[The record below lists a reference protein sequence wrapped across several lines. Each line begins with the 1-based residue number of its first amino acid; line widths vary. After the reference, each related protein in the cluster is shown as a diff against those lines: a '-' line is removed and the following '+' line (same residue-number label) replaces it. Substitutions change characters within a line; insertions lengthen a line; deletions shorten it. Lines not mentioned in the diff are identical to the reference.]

1 MDNLRD
7 SLPPGTVIDSY
18 VIMKVVASGGF
29 SLIYLAE
36 DEDTQDEVIIKEFL
50 PKKLARRG
58 TGSMVEV
65 IESKQIDN
73 YNRSR
78 RLFYQEAKAMASL
91 RHPNIVQVRGFFL
104 ANNTGYLVMNHER
117 GKNLASYIKKRSGNL
132 STRFIMTVFPPILD
146 ALSLVHSQH
155 MLHLDIKP
163 SNIHLRTGGNPL
175 LLDFG
180 AVHELQG
187 NSSRTG
193 RVVTTGFSPVEQYYQ
208 SGNVGPWSDVYAI
221 GASMRACLD
230 GKAPPSAVERHSKE
244 KLKPAVKV
252 YRRRY
257 PAYLLEAVDWAMEI
271 DYEKR
276 PQNAGELLAALQP
289 KHDSSWQ
296 QDESDSDSL
305 IPTLKEQIA
314 SS

>member
-1 MDNLRD
+1 MDKPRD
-7 SLPPGTVIDSY
+7 SLPPGTLLDCY
-18 VIMKVVASGGF
+18 VIMKLVASGGF

-58 TGSMVEV
+58 AHGRVEV
-65 IESKQIDN
+65 IETKQHDN
-73 YNRSR
+73 FHRSL
-78 RLFYQEAKAMASL
+78 RLFYQEVRVLASL

-104 ANNTGYLVMNHER
+104 QNATGYLVMDHER

-146 ALSLVHSQH
+146 ALSLIHSREL
-155 MLHLDIKP
+155 LHLDIKP

-180 AVHELQG
+180 AVHELRSER
-187 NSSRTG
+187 NRKG
-193 RVVTTGFSPVEQYYQ
+193 RVVTTGFSPVEQYYH
-208 SGNVGPWSDVYAI
+208 SGKVGPWSDVYAI

-230 GKAPPSAVERHSKE
+230 GKAPPSAIERHAKD
-244 KLKPAVKV
+244 KLKPASRV

-257 PAYLLEAVDWAMEI
+257 PATLLEAIDWAMEI
-271 DYEKR
+271 EYEKR
-276 PQNAGELLAALQP
+276 PQNAGELLEALRNDLTLMQDSEGVTGAARRANP
-289 KHDSSWQ
+289 
-296 QDESDSDSL
+296 
-305 IPTLKEQIA
+305 
-314 SS
+314 

>member
-1 MDNLRD
+1 M
-7 SLPPGTVIDSY
+7 PEGTEIDCY

-50 PKKLARRG
+50 PKKLARRASNG
-58 TGSMVEV
+58 KVTPLED
-65 IESKQIDN
+65 KQVDN
-73 YNRSR
+73 FNRSL
-78 RLFYQEAKAMASL
+78 RLFYQEAKVLASL

-104 ANNTGYLVMNHER
+104 ANNTGYLVMDHER
-117 GKNLASYIKKRSGNL
+117 GKNLASYIKKRSGSL
-132 STRFIMTVFPPILD
+132 STRFLMTVFPPILD
-146 ALSLVHSQH
+146 ALSLIHSRNL
-155 MLHLDIKP
+155 LHLDIKP

-180 AVHELQG
+180 AVHEVRNEG
-187 NSSRTG
+187 TRTG

-230 GKAPPSAVERHSKE
+230 GKAPPSAIERHAKE
-244 KLKPAVKV
+244 KLKPAARI

-257 PAYLLEAVDWAMEI
+257 PSAMLEAIDWAMEI

-276 PQNAGELLAALQP
+276 PQNASELLKALQNN
-289 KHDSSWQ
+289 KNDIDTESAISELF
-296 QDESDSDSL
+296 DEKRAIS
-305 IPTLKEQIA
+305 
-314 SS
+314 

>member
-1 MDNLRD
+1 MDKLRD
-7 SLPPGTVIDSY
+7 SMPEGTEIDCY

-50 PKKLARRG
+50 PKKLARRSSNG
-58 TGSMVEV
+58 KVVPLED
-65 IESKQIDN
+65 KQIDN
-73 YNRSR
+73 FNRSL
-78 RLFYQEAKAMASL
+78 RLFYQEAKVLASL

-104 ANNTGYLVMNHER
+104 ANNTGYLVMDHER
-117 GKNLASYIKKRSGNL
+117 GKNLASYIKKRSGSL

-146 ALSLVHSQH
+146 ALSQIHSRNL
-155 MLHLDIKP
+155 LHLDIKP

-180 AVHELQG
+180 AVHEVRNEG
-187 NSSRTG
+187 TRTG

-230 GKAPPSAVERHSKE
+230 GKAPPSAIERHAKE
-244 KLKPAVKV
+244 KLKPAARI

-257 PAYLLEAVDWAMEI
+257 PAAMLEAIDW
-271 DYEKR
+271 
-276 PQNAGELLAALQP
+276 
-289 KHDSSWQ
+289 
-296 QDESDSDSL
+296 
-305 IPTLKEQIA
+305 
-314 SS
+314 

>member
-7 SLPPGTVIDSY
+7 SLPEGTVIDCY

-58 TGSMVEV
+58 ENNKV
-65 IESKQIDN
+65 IPIDEKHRDN
-73 YNRSR
+73 LSRSL
-78 RLFYQEAKAMASL
+78 RLFYQEAKVLASL

-104 ANNTGYLVMNHER
+104 ENDTGYLVMDHER
-117 GKNLASYIKKRSGNL
+117 GKNLASYIKKRSGSL

-146 ALSLVHSQH
+146 ALSQIHARDL
-155 MLHLDIKP
+155 LHLDIKP

-180 AVHELQG
+180 AVHELQNE
-187 NSSRTG
+187 NSRAG

-230 GKAPPSAVERHSKE
+230 GKAPPSAIERHAKE
-244 KLKPAVKV
+244 KLKPAARV

-257 PAYLLEAVDWAMEI
+257 PASLLEAIDWAMEI

-276 PQNAGELLAALQP
+276 PQNAGELLDALRNGDPGLDTESEASELISP
-289 KHDSSWQ
+289 KRALS
-296 QDESDSDSL
+296 
-305 IPTLKEQIA
+305 
-314 SS
+314 

>member
-1 MDNLRD
+1 MDKLRD
-7 SLPPGTVIDSY
+7 SLPEGTVIDCY

-29 SLIYLAE
+29 SLIYMAE

-50 PKKLARRG
+50 PKKLAKRG
-58 TGSMVEV
+58 LNNRVEP
-65 IESKQIDN
+65 IDEKHRDN
-73 YNRSR
+73 FNRSL
-78 RLFYQEAKAMASL
+78 RLFYQEAKVLASL

-104 ANNTGYLVMNHER
+104 ENNTGYLVMDHER
-117 GKNLASYIKKRSGNL
+117 GKNLASYIKKRSGSL

-146 ALSLVHSQH
+146 ALNLIHSRDL
-155 MLHLDIKP
+155 LHLDIKP

-180 AVHELQG
+180 AVHELQ
-187 NSSRTG
+187 NENNRAG

-230 GKAPPSAVERHSKE
+230 GKAPPSAIERHAKE
-244 KLKPAVKV
+244 KIKPAARV

-257 PAYLLEAVDWAMEI
+257 PSYLLEAIDWAMEI
-271 DYEKR
+271 DFEKR
-276 PQNAGELLAALQP
+276 PQNAGELLEALSKGNPDIDTETAMSEFLTAQR
-289 KHDSSWQ
+289 
-296 QDESDSDSL
+296 
-305 IPTLKEQIA
+305 A

>member
-1 MDNLRD
+1 MKNPRD
-7 SLPPGTVIDSY
+7 SLPPNTVIDCY
-18 VIMKVVASGGF
+18 VIMKLVASGGF

-58 TGSMVEV
+58 ENNQVEV
-65 IESKQIDN
+65 IDEKHTDN
-73 YNRSR
+73 FHRSL
-78 RLFYQEAKAMASL
+78 RLFYQEIKVIASL
-91 RHPNIVQVRGFFL
+91 RHPNIVQVRGFFRE
-104 ANNTGYLVMNHER
+104 NNTGYLVMDHER
-117 GKNLASYIKKRSGNL
+117 GKNLASYIKKRSGSL
-132 STRFIMTVFPPILD
+132 STRFIMTIFPPILD
-146 ALSLVHSQH
+146 ALSLIHSRNL
-155 MLHLDIKP
+155 LHLDIKP

-180 AVHELQG
+180 AVHEVEG
-187 NSSRTG
+187 EKNRSG

-230 GKAPPSAVERHSKE
+230 GKSPPSAIERHAKD
-244 KLKPAVKV
+244 KLRPASKV

-257 PAYLLEAVDWAMEI
+257 PIYLLEVIDWAMEL
-271 DYEKR
+271 DHEKR
-276 PQNAGELLAALQP
+276 PQCAGELLEALERKGHAASTKP
-289 KHDSSWQ
+289 AT
-296 QDESDSDSL
+296 EGMR
-305 IPTLKEQIA
+305 A

>member
-1 MDNLRD
+1 
-7 SLPPGTVIDSY
+7 PEGTEIDCY

-50 PKKLARRG
+50 PKKLARRASNG
-58 TGSMVEV
+58 KVVPLE
-65 IESKQIDN
+65 EKQVDN
-73 YNRSR
+73 FNRSL
-78 RLFYQEAKAMASL
+78 RLFYQEAKVLASL

-104 ANNTGYLVMNHER
+104 ANNTGYLVMDHER
-117 GKNLASYIKKRSGNL
+117 GKNLASYIKKRSGSL

-146 ALSLVHSQH
+146 ALSQIHSRNL
-155 MLHLDIKP
+155 LHLDIKP

-180 AVHELQG
+180 AVHEVRNEG
-187 NSSRTG
+187 TRTG

-230 GKAPPSAVERHSKE
+230 GKAPPSAIERHAKE
-244 KLKPAVKV
+244 KLKPAARI

-257 PAYLLEAVDWAMEI
+257 PAAMLEAIDWAMEI
-271 DYEKR
+271 GYEKR
-276 PQNAGELLAALQP
+276 VQNARELLEALQSNNP
-289 KHDSSWQ
+289 IESESSLSELF
-296 QDESDSDSL
+296 DEKRAIS
-305 IPTLKEQIA
+305 
-314 SS
+314 

>member
-1 MDNLRD
+1 MDKLRD
-7 SLPPGTVIDSY
+7 SMPEGTEIDCY

-50 PKKLARRG
+50 PKKLARRASNG
-58 TGSMVEV
+58 KVMPLE
-65 IESKQIDN
+65 EKQVDN
-73 YNRSR
+73 FNRSL
-78 RLFYQEAKAMASL
+78 RLFYQEAKVLASL

-104 ANNTGYLVMNHER
+104 ANNTGYLVMDHER
-117 GKNLASYIKKRSGNL
+117 GKNLASYIKKRSGSL

-146 ALSLVHSQH
+146 ALSQIHSRNL
-155 MLHLDIKP
+155 LHLDIKP

-180 AVHELQG
+180 AVHEVRNEG
-187 NSSRTG
+187 TRTG

-230 GKAPPSAVERHSKE
+230 GKAPPSAIERHAKE
-244 KLKPAVKV
+244 KLKPAARI

-257 PAYLLEAVDWAMEI
+257 PAAMLEAIDWAMEI
-271 DYEKR
+271 GYEKR
-276 PQNAGELLAALQP
+276 PQNARELLDALQSNNP
-289 KHDSSWQ
+289 VESESSLSELL
-296 QDESDSDSL
+296 DEKRAIS
-305 IPTLKEQIA
+305 
-314 SS
+314 

>member
-1 MDNLRD
+1 MDKLRD
-7 SLPPGTVIDSY
+7 SMPEGTEIDCY

-50 PKKLARRG
+50 PKKLAHRASSG
-58 TGSMVEV
+58 KVMPLED
-65 IESKQIDN
+65 KQVDN
-73 YNRSR
+73 FNRSL
-78 RLFYQEAKAMASL
+78 RLFYQEAKVLASL

-104 ANNTGYLVMNHER
+104 ANNTGYLVMDHER
-117 GKNLASYIKKRSGNL
+117 GKNLASYIKKRSGSL

-146 ALSLVHSQH
+146 ALSLIHSRNL
-155 MLHLDIKP
+155 LHLDIKP

-180 AVHELQG
+180 AVHEVRNEG
-187 NSSRTG
+187 TRTG

-230 GKAPPSAVERHSKE
+230 GKAPPSAIERHAKE
-244 KLKPAVKV
+244 KLKPAARI

-257 PAYLLEAVDWAMEI
+257 PAAMLEAIDWAMEI
-271 DYEKR
+271 GYEKR
-276 PQNAGELLAALQP
+276 PQNARELLDALQSNNP
-289 KHDSSWQ
+289 IESESSLSELF
-296 QDESDSDSL
+296 DEKRAIS
-305 IPTLKEQIA
+305 
-314 SS
+314 

>member
-1 MDNLRD
+1 MDKLRD
-7 SLPPGTVIDSY
+7 SMPEGTEIDCY

-50 PKKLARRG
+50 PKKLARRASNG
-58 TGSMVEV
+58 KVMPLED
-65 IESKQIDN
+65 KQVDN
-73 YNRSR
+73 FNRSL
-78 RLFYQEAKAMASL
+78 RLFYQEAKVLASL

-104 ANNTGYLVMNHER
+104 ANNTGYLVMDHER
-117 GKNLASYIKKRSGNL
+117 GKNLASYIKKRSGSL

-146 ALSLVHSQH
+146 ALSLIHSRNL
-155 MLHLDIKP
+155 LHLDIKP

-180 AVHELQG
+180 AVHEVRNEG
-187 NSSRTG
+187 TRTG

-230 GKAPPSAVERHSKE
+230 GKAPPSAIERHAKE
-244 KLKPAVKV
+244 KLKPAARI

-257 PAYLLEAVDWAMEI
+257 PAAMLEAIDWAMEI
-271 DYEKR
+271 GYEKR
-276 PQNAGELLAALQP
+276 PQNARELLDALQSNNP
-289 KHDSSWQ
+289 IESESSL
-296 QDESDSDSL
+296 S
-305 IPTLKEQIA
+305 
-314 SS
+314 

>member
-1 MDNLRD
+1 MDKLRD
-7 SLPPGTVIDSY
+7 SMPEGTEIDCY

-50 PKKLARRG
+50 PKKLARRASNG
-58 TGSMVEV
+58 KVVPLE
-65 IESKQIDN
+65 EKQVDN
-73 YNRSR
+73 FNRSL
-78 RLFYQEAKAMASL
+78 RLFYQEAKVLASL

-104 ANNTGYLVMNHER
+104 ANNTGYLVMDHER
-117 GKNLASYIKKRSGNL
+117 GKNLASYIKKRSGSL

-146 ALSLVHSQH
+146 ALSQIHSRNL
-155 MLHLDIKP
+155 LHLDIKP

-180 AVHELQG
+180 AVHEVRNEG
-187 NSSRTG
+187 TRTG

-230 GKAPPSAVERHSKE
+230 GKAPPSAIERHAKE
-244 KLKPAVKV
+244 KLKPAARI

-257 PAYLLEAVDWAMEI
+257 PAAMLEAIDWAMEVG
-271 DYEKR
+271 YEKR
-276 PQNAGELLAALQP
+276 PQNARELLDALQSNNP
-289 KHDSSWQ
+289 I
-296 QDESDSDSL
+296 ESDSSISELFDEKRAIS
-305 IPTLKEQIA
+305 
-314 SS
+314 

>member
-1 MDNLRD
+1 MDTQRD
-7 SLPPGTVIDSY
+7 SLLPGTEIDCY
-18 VIMKVVASGGF
+18 LIMRLVASGGF

-58 TGSMVEV
+58 ENNNVQV
-65 IESKQIDN
+65 IEQKQIDN
-73 YNRSR
+73 YHRSL
-78 RLFYQEAKAMASL
+78 RLFYQEIKVLASL

-104 ANNTGYLVMNHER
+104 EHNTGYLVMDHER
-117 GKNLASYIKKRSGNL
+117 GKNLASYIKKRSGGL

-146 ALSLVHSQH
+146 ALSLIHSRNL
-155 MLHLDIKP
+155 LHLDIKP

-180 AVHELQG
+180 AVHELQDKK
-187 NSSRTG
+187 NRNG

-230 GKAPPSAVERHSKE
+230 GKAPPSAIERHAND
-244 KLKPAVKV
+244 KLKPASRL

-257 PAYLLEAVDWAMEI
+257 PSFLLDAIDWAMEI
-271 DYEKR
+271 EYEKR
-276 PQNAGELLAALQP
+276 PQNAGDLLAALEQHTQEAP
-289 KHDSSWQ
+289 K
-296 QDESDSDSL
+296 DELPDELRATS
-305 IPTLKEQIA
+305 
-314 SS
+314 

>member
-1 MDNLRD
+1 MSMDNLRD
-7 SLPPGTVIDSY
+7 SLPEGTIIDCY

-58 TGSMVEV
+58 GHHRVEPLN
-65 IESKQIDN
+65 EKHRDN
-73 YNRSR
+73 FSRSL
-78 RLFYQEAKAMASL
+78 RLFYQEAKVLASL

-104 ANNTGYLVMNHER
+104 ENNTGYLVMDHER
-117 GKNLASYIKKRSGNL
+117 GKNLASYIKKRSGSL

-146 ALSLVHSQH
+146 ALNLIHSRDL
-155 MLHLDIKP
+155 LHLDIKP

-180 AVHELQG
+180 AVHELQ
-187 NSSRTG
+187 NENNRAG

-208 SGNVGPWSDVYAI
+208 SGHVGPWSDVYAI

-230 GKAPPSAVERHSKE
+230 GKAPPSAIERHAKE
-244 KLKPAVKV
+244 KLKPAARA

-257 PAYLLEAVDWAMEI
+257 PAYLLEAIDWAMEI

-276 PQNAGELLAALQP
+276 PQNAGELLEALRNGSVGL
-289 KHDSSWQ
+289 DS
-296 QDESDSDSL
+296 ES
-305 IPTLKEQIA
+305 EA
-314 SS
+314 SELLSARRVSS

>member
-1 MDNLRD
+1 MDKLRD
-7 SLPPGTVIDSY
+7 SMPEGTEIDCY

-50 PKKLARRG
+50 PKKLARRASNG
-58 TGSMVEV
+58 KVMPLE
-65 IESKQIDN
+65 EKQVDN
-73 YNRSR
+73 FNRSL
-78 RLFYQEAKAMASL
+78 RLFYQEAKVLASL

-104 ANNTGYLVMNHER
+104 ANNTGYLVMDHER
-117 GKNLASYIKKRSGNL
+117 GKNLASYIKKRSGSL

-146 ALSLVHSQH
+146 ALSLIHSRNL
-155 MLHLDIKP
+155 LHLDIKP

-180 AVHELQG
+180 AVHEVRNEG
-187 NSSRTG
+187 TRTG

-230 GKAPPSAVERHSKE
+230 GKAPPSAIERHAKE
-244 KLKPAVKV
+244 KLKPAARI

-257 PAYLLEAVDWAMEI
+257 PAAMLEAIDWAMEI
-271 DYEKR
+271 GYEKR
-276 PQNAGELLAALQP
+276 PQNARELLDALQ
-289 KHDSSWQ
+289 SNNL
-296 QDESDSDSL
+296 SDSESSL
-305 IPTLKEQIA
+305 SELLDEKRAI
-314 SS
+314 S

>member
-1 MDNLRD
+1 MDKLRD
-7 SLPPGTVIDSY
+7 SMPEGTEIDCY

-50 PKKLARRG
+50 PKKLARRASNG
-58 TGSMVEV
+58 KVMPLE
-65 IESKQIDN
+65 EKQVDN
-73 YNRSR
+73 FNRSL
-78 RLFYQEAKAMASL
+78 RLFYQEAKVLASL

-104 ANNTGYLVMNHER
+104 ANNTGYLVMDHER
-117 GKNLASYIKKRSGNL
+117 GKNLASYIKKRSGSL

-146 ALSLVHSQH
+146 ALSLIHSRNL
-155 MLHLDIKP
+155 LHLDIKP

-180 AVHELQG
+180 AVHEVRNEG
-187 NSSRTG
+187 TRTG

-230 GKAPPSAVERHSKE
+230 GKAPPSAIERHAKE
-244 KLKPAVKV
+244 KLKPAARI

-257 PAYLLEAVDWAMEI
+257 PAAMLEAIDWAMEI
-271 DYEKR
+271 GYEKR
-276 PQNAGELLAALQP
+276 PQNARELLDALQTDNP
-289 KHDSSWQ
+289 IESESSLSELF
-296 QDESDSDSL
+296 DEKRAIS
-305 IPTLKEQIA
+305 
-314 SS
+314 

>member
-1 MDNLRD
+1 M
-7 SLPPGTVIDSY
+7 PEGTEIDCY

-50 PKKLARRG
+50 PKKLARRASNG
-58 TGSMVEV
+58 KVMPLE
-65 IESKQIDN
+65 EKQVDN
-73 YNRSR
+73 FNRSL
-78 RLFYQEAKAMASL
+78 RLFYQEAKVLASL

-104 ANNTGYLVMNHER
+104 ANNTGYLVMDHER
-117 GKNLASYIKKRSGNL
+117 GKNLASYIKKRSGSL

-146 ALSLVHSQH
+146 ALSLIHSRNL
-155 MLHLDIKP
+155 LHLDIKP

-180 AVHELQG
+180 AVHEVRNEG
-187 NSSRTG
+187 TRTG

-230 GKAPPSAVERHSKE
+230 GKAPPSAIERHAKE
-244 KLKPAVKV
+244 KLKPAARI

-257 PAYLLEAVDWAMEI
+257 PAAMLEAIDWAMEI
-271 DYEKR
+271 GYEKR
-276 PQNAGELLAALQP
+276 PQNARELLDALQTDNP
-289 KHDSSWQ
+289 IESESSLSELF
-296 QDESDSDSL
+296 DEKRAIS
-305 IPTLKEQIA
+305 
-314 SS
+314 

>member
-1 MDNLRD
+1 MDKLRD
-7 SLPPGTVIDSY
+7 SMPEGTEIDCY

-50 PKKLARRG
+50 PKKLARRASNG
-58 TGSMVEV
+58 KVMPLED
-65 IESKQIDN
+65 KQVDN
-73 YNRSR
+73 FNRSL
-78 RLFYQEAKAMASL
+78 RLFYQEAKVLASL

-104 ANNTGYLVMNHER
+104 ANNTGYLVMDHER
-117 GKNLASYIKKRSGNL
+117 GKNLASYIKKRSGSL

-146 ALSLVHSQH
+146 ALSLIHSRNL
-155 MLHLDIKP
+155 LHLDIKP

-180 AVHELQG
+180 AVHEVRNEG
-187 NSSRTG
+187 TRTG

-230 GKAPPSAVERHSKE
+230 
-244 KLKPAVKV
+244 
-252 YRRRY
+252 
-257 PAYLLEAVDWAMEI
+257 
-271 DYEKR
+271 
-276 PQNAGELLAALQP
+276 
-289 KHDSSWQ
+289 
-296 QDESDSDSL
+296 
-305 IPTLKEQIA
+305 
-314 SS
+314 

>member
-1 MDNLRD
+1 MDKLRD
-7 SLPPGTVIDSY
+7 SMPEGTEIDCY

-50 PKKLARRG
+50 PKKLARRSSNG
-58 TGSMVEV
+58 KVVPLE
-65 IESKQIDN
+65 EKQIDN
-73 YNRSR
+73 FNRSL
-78 RLFYQEAKAMASL
+78 RLFYQEAKVLASL

-104 ANNTGYLVMNHER
+104 ANNTGYLVMDHER
-117 GKNLASYIKKRSGNL
+117 GKNLASYIKKRSGSL

-146 ALSLVHSQH
+146 ALSQIHSRSL
-155 MLHLDIKP
+155 LHLDIKP

-180 AVHELQG
+180 AVHEVRNEG
-187 NSSRTG
+187 TRTG

-230 GKAPPSAVERHSKE
+230 GKAPPSAIERHAKE
-244 KLKPAVKV
+244 KLKPAARI

-257 PAYLLEAVDWAMEI
+257 PAAMLEAIDWAMEI

-276 PQNAGELLAALQP
+276 PQNASELLNALQ
-289 KHDSSWQ
+289 DNNSAIDTESAISELF
-296 QDESDSDSL
+296 DEKRA
-305 IPTLKEQIA
+305 I
-314 SS
+314 

>member
-1 MDNLRD
+1 MDKLRD
-7 SLPPGTVIDSY
+7 SMPEGTEIDCY

-50 PKKLARRG
+50 PKKLARRASNG
-58 TGSMVEV
+58 KVVPLE
-65 IESKQIDN
+65 EKQVDN
-73 YNRSR
+73 FNRSL
-78 RLFYQEAKAMASL
+78 RLFYQEAKVLASL

-104 ANNTGYLVMNHER
+104 ANNTGYLVMDHER
-117 GKNLASYIKKRSGNL
+117 GKNLASYIKKRSGSL

-146 ALSLVHSQH
+146 ALSQIHSRNL
-155 MLHLDIKP
+155 LHLDIKP

-180 AVHELQG
+180 AVHEVRNEG
-187 NSSRTG
+187 TRTG

-230 GKAPPSAVERHSKE
+230 GKAPPSAIERHAKE
-244 KLKPAVKV
+244 KLKPAARI

-257 PAYLLEAVDWAMEI
+257 PAAMLEAIDWAMEI
-271 DYEKR
+271 GYEKR
-276 PQNAGELLAALQP
+276 PQNAKELLEALQSNNP
-289 KHDSSWQ
+289 IESESSLSELF
-296 QDESDSDSL
+296 DEKRAIS
-305 IPTLKEQIA
+305 
-314 SS
+314 